1 MWAQISHLWEYYC
14 IVHIN
19 CVFDTGLCSLWEFFL
34 NSCSFILAWIFQIS
48 PFLQICEASGWLVGG
63 TAKLI
68 GNRVCE
74 KDLLMVT
81 LLPGNSHTDAA
92 TL

>member
-1 MWAQISHLWEYYC
+1 M
-14 IVHIN
+14 IVL
-19 CVFDTGLCSLWEFFL
+19 FLLSAYLTLDSAPSASWEFFL
-34 NSCSFILAWIFQIS
+34 KSCLFILAWIFQIS
-48 PFLQICEASGWLVGG
+48 PFLQICEASDWLVGG

-81 LLPGNSHTDAA
+81 LLLGNSHTDAT